1 MKSVKETSPNEGRY
15 QAIFDELKMLRAERP
30 TDFLG
35 IAYQYLQQAAEDK
48 DLKLQGEIHFRL
60 CVFYNNNLNNFE
72 KSNEHGQEG
81 ISIARELHDVTLEA
95 NCMRMMGVNYNYQ
108 GELIKSREAYSYGI
122 RLLEDKGP
130 LSDDEKEIL
139 AGLYF
144 NTVSLYKDFGIDE
157 TRLGF
162 IDKAFKLFTE
172 IGHKQG
178 IARTYISYA
187 NYYPGIRNSA
197 KAIEYYTQAAEI
209 FEEINDARGLGN
221 AQINIGY
228 QHCLN
233 GSFETGMEYL
243 YKGTFNL
250 EQGPNKLFVAN
261 GYFYLATSLRL
272 QKKYAEA
279 IEYCKKAE
287 AITDEVNSRMNRM
300 MLYEE
305 WAMILEE
312 AGDAAAA
319 LSMYKLANS
328 YKEKI
333 TAFEKSSAISDVKL
347 MFELEER
354 KREADFLRK
363 KNTEIEDYV
372 RKLEISNFELRQFA
386 HVASHD
392 LKEPL
397 RMVTL
402 YMQLL
407 EKRFEG
413 KMDEDETQ
421 YLNYAKEG
429 ANRMYGLIQSLLTLT
444 KINAETDKKQVDL
457 NTVLNETIEYLKPQL
472 QEAKVQINKMKL
484 PKVSANYTHMLQV
497 FQNLISNAVKYN
509 RSQPPVIDINC
520 MKTDSTYYFT
530 IADNGIGIP
539 EKHREKVFD
548 IFQRLHSRNEYS
560 GTGIGLTIC
569 KKIIEQ
575 LNGKIWIES
584 NPAGGSKFCFTIPA
598 N

>member
-1 MKSVKETSPNEGRY
+1 MKPVKDTSSVNKHY
-15 QAIFDELKMLRAERP
+15 QAIFDELKIARAERP
-30 TDFLG
+30 NDFLG
-35 IAYQYLQQAAEDK
+35 LAFQYLDEAIQAGDK
-48 DLKLQGEIHFRL
+48 KLQGEIHFRI

-81 ISIARELHDVTLEA
+81 ISLARELNDVTLEA
-95 NCMRMMGVNYNYQ
+95 NCMRMLGVNYNYQ
-108 GELIKSREAYSYGI
+108 GELIKSREVYGYGI
-122 RLLEDKGP
+122 RLLEDKQT
-130 LSDDEKEIL
+130 LTDEDKEIL

-157 TRLGF
+157 TRLSY
-162 IDKAFKLFTE
+162 IDKSFKLFSE
-172 IGHKQG
+172 IGNKQG

-187 NYYPGIRNSA
+187 NYYPGIKGSP
-197 KAIEYYTQAAEI
+197 KAIEYYTNAAEI
-209 FEEINDARGLGN
+209 FEDIKDMRGLGN

-228 QHCLN
+228 QHCLQDN
-233 GSFETGMEYL
+233 FETGMDYL
-243 YKGTFNL
+243 YKGTYNL

-261 GYFYLATSLRL
+261 GYFYIATSLRL
-272 QKKYAEA
+272 QKKYDEA
-279 IEYCKKAE
+279 IEYCKKVE
-287 AITDEVNSRMNRM
+287 AITDEINSNMNRM

-305 WAMILEE
+305 WAMILE
-312 AGDAAAA
+312 AKGDAGNA
-319 LSMYKLANS
+319 LQMYKRAQN
-328 YKEKI
+328 YKEQI
-333 TAFEKSSAISDVKL
+333 IAFEKSSAISEVKL

-363 KNTEIEDYV
+363 KNTEIEEYV

-407 EKRFEG
+407 EKKFEG
-413 KMDEDETQ
+413 KMDEDGTQ

-457 NTVLNETIEYLKPQL
+457 NVVLNEALEFLKPQL
-472 QEAKVQINKMKL
+472 LEKGVEINKGKL
-484 PKVSANYTHMLQV
+484 PKVNANHTHMLQV
-497 FQNLISNAVKYN
+497 FQNLISNAAKYN
-509 RSQPPVIDINC
+509 RSKTPVIDITC
-520 MKTDSTYYFT
+520 MNTDSAYYFT
-530 IADNGIGIP
+530 IADNGIGIA
-539 EKHREKVFD
+539 EKYREKVFD
-548 IFQRLHSRNEYS
+548 IFQRLHSRNEYT

-575 LNGKIWIES
+575 LNGRIWIES
-584 NPAGGSKFCFTIPA
+584 NQTGGSKVCFTIPK
-598 N
+598 

>member
-1 MKSVKETSPNEGRY
+1 MKSVKEIDKLQARY
-15 QAIFDELKMLRAERP
+15 QSIFDELKLLRAEKP
-30 TDFLG
+30 ADFLEV
-35 IAYQYLQQAAEDK
+35 AFQYLHEAAEQHDQ
-48 DLKLQGEIHFRL
+48 KLQAEIHFRL

-72 KSNEHGQEG
+72 RSNEHGQEG
-81 ISIARELHDVTLEA
+81 ISLARAINDVALEA
-95 NCMRMMGVNYNYQ
+95 NCMRMLGVNYNYL
-108 GELIKSREAYSYGI
+108 GELIKSREAYGHGI
-122 RLLEDKGP
+122 RLLEEKGE
-130 LSDDEKEIL
+130 LNDDEKEIL

-144 NTVSLYKDFGIDE
+144 NNVSLYKDFGIDE

-172 IGHKQG
+172 IGNKQG

-187 NYYPGIRNSA
+187 NYYPGIRETK
-197 KAIEYYTQAAEI
+197 KAIEYYKQAAEI
-209 FEEINDARGLGN
+209 FEEIKDGRGLGN

-228 QHCLN
+228 QHCLRGN
-233 GSFETGMEYL
+233 FEVGMEYL
-243 YKGTFNL
+243 HKGTHNL
-250 EQGPNKLFVAN
+250 EMNPNRLFVAN
-261 GYFYLATSLRL
+261 AYFYLATSLRL

-279 IEYCKKAE
+279 IEYCKKVE
-287 AITDEVNSRMNRM
+287 QITDEINSRMNRM

-312 AGDAAAA
+312 MGDAAAA
-319 LSMYKLANS
+319 LKMYKQANS
-328 YKEKI
+328 HKEKI
-333 TAFEKSSAISDVKL
+333 IAFEKSSAISDVKL

-407 EKRFEG
+407 EKKFDGR
-413 KMDEDETQ
+413 MDEDETQ

-444 KINAETDKKQVDL
+444 KINAETDKKQVELDV
-457 NTVLNETIEYLKPQL
+457 VLNETLEYLRPQL
-472 QEAKVQINKMKL
+472 LESKAQINKMKL
-484 PKVSANYTHMLQV
+484 PKVSANYTHMVQV

-509 RSQPPVIDINC
+509 RSKPPVIDINC
-520 MKTDSTYYFT
+520 MKTESAYYFT
-530 IADNGIGIP
+530 ITDNGIGIP

-575 LNGKIWIES
+575 LNGRIWIES

-598 N
+598 